1 MKQPILLFL
10 VCYLLTSQSFLFGQD
25 SITIQD
31 LKKFTYTF
39 SIEDGKFTG
48 EGGEILK
55 KAIAESH
62 ITMLGENVG
71 SKLEHQFTNALI
83 DELDQHNYKKMVL
96 DIGDGSGAVIN
107 KMSKNSTLTEQ
118 NVKRLNQQYL
128 LEKKGRTFVPILDL
142 KSVEGIKSIENA
154 NNRGWTFLSI
164 GIEPWTSYKM
174 LVDELYS
181 YLLPENKKTYQ
192 KLYKETLAVIE
203 AGYETI
209 QAHNKEEVFKLIA
222 LFKASEPFNEFLEK
236 MRICERNRATIE
248 SIQQSI
254 DYYWMYG
261 NGKNYEKNHWH
272 GQLGKEKLKEGLE
285 NINFDFQE
293 DKLFVKMWQFYLA
306 KGYAIRTEYGVGNLL
321 MEMAS
326 YHGNKSLSIGVLRRF
341 FKDGSEVKDFL
352 QANNVFTKNHRELIQ
367 LGKEND
373 WILVDL
379 RPFMKEFY
387 YGNYIQSDGLYK
399 MFTRYDM
406 MVIPKTD
413 ESSKSNF

>member
-1 MKQPILLFL
+1 MNQSILLFL
-10 VCYLLTSQSFLFGQD
+10 ACFLSISQSYVFGQD
-25 SITIQD
+25 SITFQD

-39 SIEDGKFTG
+39 SIEDGKFRG
-48 EGGEILK
+48 EGSEILK

-71 SKLEHQFTNALI
+71 SKLEHQFTDALI
-83 DELDQHNYKKMVL
+83 NELDQHNYKSMVL

-107 KMSKNSTLTEQ
+107 KMSKSRTLTEQ
-118 NVKRLNQQYL
+118 YVKMLNQQYL

-142 KSVEGIKSIENA
+142 KSVEGIKPIENA

-174 LVDELYS
+174 LVDELYKHLS
-181 YLLPENKKTYQ
+181 PENKKTHQ
-192 KLYKETLAVIE
+192 KLYKETVAVIS

-209 QAHNKEEVFKLIA
+209 QAHNKDEVFKLIS
-222 LFKASEPFNEFLEK
+222 LLKASEPFNEFLEK
-236 MRICERNRATIE
+236 MQIYEQNRATIE

-254 DYYWMYG
+254 EYYWMYA

-272 GQLGKEKLKEGLE
+272 GQLGKEKLKVDLE
-285 NINFDFQE
+285 SINFDFKK

-321 MEMAS
+321 MEMSS
-326 YHGNKSLSIGVLRRF
+326 YHGNKSLTIGVLRRF
-341 FKDGSEVKDFL
+341 YKDGSEVKDYL
-352 QANNVFTKNHRELIQ
+352 EANNGFTKRYGELIQ

-373 WILVDL
+373 WVIVDL
-379 RPFMKEFY
+379 RPFIKEFY

-406 MVIPKTD
+406 LVIPKTD
-413 ESSKSNF
+413 ESSESNF